1 MVLLELAG
9 IHGQI
14 AIQVGGKVQVFLL
27 LNSGDYL
34 GKAHCGP
41 EYLAVVYRSVHTN
54 VPLNNLALA
63 FKAIKRVIMFLTAT
77 CMAVLHQ
84 VIAHFVTVY
93 VVFITH
99 FVAPLILLI
108 ANLMA
113 MLAAR
118 IIAS

>member
-1 MVLLELAG
+1 
-9 IHGQI
+9 
-14 AIQVGGKVQVFLL
+14 
-27 LNSGDYL
+27 
-34 GKAHCGP
+34 
-41 EYLAVVYRSVHTN
+41 

-63 FKAIKRVIMFLTAT
+63 LKAIKRVIMFLTAT
-77 CMAVLHQ
+77 SMAVLHQ

-108 ANLMA
+108 ANLMSALIALVTHLVA

-118 IIAS
+118 IIASQLLSVPAFLILIIKHPFLPRYSRG

>member
-1 MVLLELAG
+1 
-9 IHGQI
+9 
-14 AIQVGGKVQVFLL
+14 
-27 LNSGDYL
+27 
-34 GKAHCGP
+34 
-41 EYLAVVYRSVHTN
+41 VVYRPAHNN

-63 FKAIKRVIMFLTAT
+63 LKAIKRVIMFLTAT
-77 CMAVLHQ
+77 SIAALHQ

-108 ANLMA
+108 AKLMSTLIALVTHLVA

-118 IIAS
+118 IIAC